1 MVTVWDE
8 EKGLEKVLD
17 SENEAERRLLDDN
30 GCMYCVVQLAW
41 ACNMLFSVLCGF
53 FQVAMGNR
61 DECRNRSLLEVLDQV
76 SSSCQEGC
84 KLKRP
89 DTIILS

>member
-41 ACNMLFSVLCGF
+41 ACNMFFSVPCGF

-61 DECRNRSLLEVLDQV
+61 DEMSKQ
-76 SSSCQEGC
+76 
-84 KLKRP
+84 KLA
-89 DTIILS
+89 